1 MNKIVLGLLLALF
14 LVSCKNEKKII
25 VSSTFVDSL
34 INNYRTPQ
42 AIEINASDIQ
52 FWKKRIQPGV
62 PDISNTSK
70 YAAALIS
77 RFHLSG
83 DILDVKIAD
92 SLLQKTAL
100 DFNGKEAGPYFSLMG
115 HAILQHR
122 FLQADSLLKLT
133 EKIGLKQY
141 ETDAASFDVDF
152 ELGRTG
158 NAENHLNK
166 MNYPNDYG
174 YQFRRSKLMHYKGDM
189 DSSIAAMEAAVS
201 AAGQNDVL
209 KLAALSNVGDLY
221 IHAGR
226 MDKAYDCFVQCIKAN
241 TADLH
246 SIMGIGWVALVKDKN
261 DALAEK
267 IFQFVAAKT
276 RSPEPLFKL
285 IAVAEQRGD
294 TALQLKY
301 AKTFEE
307 KAADTL
313 YGNMYN
319 KYLIQLYTGI
329 LNEPA
334 KAEALAKRELE
345 NRNTPQTY
353 AWYTWSLLSNNKI
366 KEAHAIYQKHISGKP
381 LEGLELYWMGK
392 LMQSLNKGYNA
403 NQFFTEAK
411 KNKYDLSPAIVVD
424 LEKALSD

>member
-1 MNKIVLGLLLALF
+1 MNKIVLGLLFALF

-25 VSSTFVDSL
+25 VSSSFVDSL
-34 INNYRTPQ
+34 INNYRTPK
-42 AIEINASDIQ
+42 AIEINVSEIQ

-141 ETDAASFDVDF
+141 DTDAASFDVDF

-158 NAENHLNK
+158 NAENHLSK

-201 AAGQNDVL
+201 VAGQNDL
-209 KLAALSNVGDLY
+209 LRLAALSNVGDLY
-221 IHAGR
+221 IHAGK
-226 MDKAYDCFVQCIKAN
+226 MDKAYECYMQCIKAN
-241 TADLH
+241 PADLH
-246 SIMGIGWVALVKDKN
+246 SIMGIGWIALVKDKN
-261 DALAEK
+261 ELLAERL
-267 IFQFVAAKT
+267 FQFVKDRT
-276 RSPEPLFKL
+276 GSPDALFKL
-285 IAVAEQRGD
+285 IAVAEQKGD
-294 TALQLKY
+294 SILELEY
-301 AKTFEE
+301 AKAFER
-307 KAADTL
+307 KASNEL
-313 YGNMYN
+313 CGNMYN
-319 KYLIQLYTGI
+319 KYLILLYTGI
-329 LNEPA
+329 LHDPV
-334 KAEALAKRELE
+334 KAERIALRELY
-345 NRNTPQTY
+345 NRNTPQTN
-353 AWYTWSLLSNNKI
+353 AWYVWALLNNDK
-366 KEAHAIYQKHISGKP
+366 KEEAYMVYQKFVSGKP

-392 LMQSLNKGYNA
+392 LMQALEKGYNA
-403 NQFFTEAK
+403 NQYFAEAN
-411 KNKYDLSPAIVVD
+411 KNVYDLNPKVAKD
-424 LEKALSD
+424 LEKILD